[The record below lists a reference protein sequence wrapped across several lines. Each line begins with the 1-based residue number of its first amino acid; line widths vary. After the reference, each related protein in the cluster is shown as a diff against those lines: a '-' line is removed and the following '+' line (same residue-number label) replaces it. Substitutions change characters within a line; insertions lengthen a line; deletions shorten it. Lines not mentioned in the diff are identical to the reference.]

1 VTTPASVAVGRA
13 RSIPVVFVVAVAEN
27 GVIGRDHGLPWRLKS
42 DMAHFRALTIGK
54 PVLMGRK
61 TYLSI
66 GKPLKGRTNIV
77 VSRDAAF
84 AAPGVA
90 VAPTLDH
97 ALDIARGDALRR
109 SADMIAV
116 IGGAE
121 IFAQMLPMADR
132 LEFTRIHARPDGDTS
147 FPAFDPAAWREVSR
161 SDHPAGPS
169 DTASFTFIR
178 YERVGARP

>member
-1 VTTPASVAVGRA
+1 MTGSASGALGRS
-13 RSIPVVFVVAVAEN
+13 RSIPVVLVVAVAEN
-27 GVIGRDHGLPWRLKS
+27 GVIGRDHALPWRLKS
-42 DMAHFRALTIGK
+42 DMAHFRALTMGR

-77 VSRDAAF
+77 VSRNAAF
-84 AAPGVA
+84 AAPGV
-90 VAPTLDH
+90 VAALTLDH
-97 ALDIARGDALRR
+97 ALDVARSDALRR

-121 IFAQMLPMADR
+121 IFRQMLPMADR
-132 LEFTRIHARPDGDTS
+132 LEFTRIHARPEGDTS
-147 FPAFDPAAWREVSR
+147 FPAFDPAAWREVCR

-169 DTASFTFIR
+169 DSASFTFIR
-178 YERVGARP
+178 YERACTRP

>member
-1 VTTPASVAVGRA
+1 VTTSVSVAPGRS
-13 RSIPVVFVVAVAEN
+13 RSIPVVLVVAVAEN
-27 GVIGRDHGLPWRLKS
+27 GVIGRDLGLPWRLKS

-54 PVLMGRK
+54 PILMGRK

-84 AAPGVA
+84 AAPGVVA
-90 VAPTLDH
+90 APTLDR

-121 IFAQMLPMADR
+121 IFQQMLPMADR

-147 FPAFDPAAWREVSR
+147 FPAFDPAAWREVSS

-169 DTASFTFIR
+169 DSASFTFIR
-178 YERVGARP
+178 YERVCARP